1 MNTFLDTKMAK
12 ISNEQKAVMDILD
25 VIHFHCLYT
34 SKCLSSEDIMLFQNI
49 ALDVQ
54 EAVNKIS
61 TEEAL
66 LDILTHY
73 LICGLEISLSGDD
86 LKFMNY
92 LKGNHE
98 IPDEVLDSIL
108 KKKKEIAFDLLS
120 CMVSEHGV
128 IKEDFIK
135 QLINLTRKYEGMN
148 IPATIAYRFAINFNT
163 LVHPIDHVRFY
174 GYLNDLGIMKCAKY
188 RCRKKEDNQDSF
200 NRVALLMEFEIFRVF
215 ARFCIDPGGM
225 DELTL
230 KAPPKDIPDEL
241 RKKILD
247 EYKYLIDNVFSK
259 EGVIYKFT
267 NTILKEEET
276 ALLLLSNVS
285 RLFKHRRFFEGTIAR
300 WPGAWGIFLIELLR
314 QENPKRAIY
323 CESDNTNSISEE
335 AKDIMDKLNY
345 KVSARMLYLRYSQF
359 IKNESKF
366 IIKYHNTLA
375 QLPYTPEWDG
385 DSYVYHKFLV

>member
-1 MNTFLDTKMAK
+1 MPK

-25 VIHFHCLYT
+25 VIHFHCVYT
-34 SKCLSSEDIMLFQNI
+34 SKCLSSEDIKLFQNI
-49 ALDVQ
+49 VLDVQ

-61 TEEAL
+61 AEEAL

-86 LKFMNY
+86 VKFMSK
-92 LKGNHE
+92 LKGQHE
-98 IPDEVLDSIL
+98 IPNEVLDSIL
-108 KKKKEIAFDLLS
+108 EKKKEIALDLLS
-120 CMVSEHGV
+120 CMVSEYGV
-128 IKEDFIK
+128 IKSDFTK
-135 QLINLTRKYEGMN
+135 QLINLTKKYEVMN
-148 IPATIAYRFAINFNT
+148 IPATIAYRLAIKFNS
-163 LVHPIDHVRFY
+163 LIHPVDHILFY
-174 GYLNDLGIMKCAKY
+174 GYLNDLGIMTCAKY
-188 RCRKKEDNQDSF
+188 RCDKKSDNKDSF

-225 DELTL
+225 DEITL
-230 KAPPKDIPDEL
+230 KAPPKDIPDTL
-241 RKKILD
+241 RKNIID

-259 EGVIYKFT
+259 EGILYKFT
-267 NTILKEEET
+267 DTRLNEEET
-276 ALLLLSNVS
+276 ALILLGNVS
-285 RLFKHRRFFEGTIAR
+285 RLFKHRRFFQGTIAR
-300 WPGAWGIFLIELLR
+300 WPGAWGAFLIELLR
-314 QENPKRAIY
+314 QENPTRAIY
-323 CESDNTNSISEE
+323 CESNNTNSISEE

-366 IIKYHNTLA
+366 IIKYNNILA

>member
-1 MNTFLDTKMAK
+1 MPKV
-12 ISNEQKAVMDILD
+12 SNEQKAVMDILD
-25 VIHFHCLYT
+25 LIHFHNVYT
-34 SKCLSSEDIMLFQNI
+34 SRLISSEDQKLFQDI

-54 EAVNKIS
+54 DAVNKIS

-86 LKFMNY
+86 VKFMSK
-92 LKGNHE
+92 LKGKYE

-108 KKKKEIAFDLLS
+108 KKKKEISFALLS
-120 CMVSEHGV
+120 CMVSEHG
-128 IKEDFIK
+128 IKKADFID
-135 QLINLTRKYEGMN
+135 QLVNLTKKYEGIY
-148 IPATIAYRFAINFNT
+148 IPATIAYRLANNFNS
-163 LVHPIDHVRFY
+163 LVHPLDHLHFY
-174 GYLNDLGIMKCAKY
+174 GYLNDLGIMTCAKY
-188 RCRKKEDNQDSF
+188 RCNKKNDNKGSF

-225 DELTL
+225 DEITL
-230 KAPPKDIPDEL
+230 KTPPKDIPDEL
-241 RKKILD
+241 RKKIID

-259 EGVIYKFT
+259 EGILYKFT
-267 NTILKEEET
+267 DSNLNEEKT
-276 ALLLLSNVS
+276 ALLLLDNVS
-285 RLFKHRRFFEGTIAR
+285 RLFKHRRFFQGTIAR
-300 WPGAWGIFLIELLR
+300 WPGAWGVFLIELLR
-314 QENPKRAIY
+314 QENPTRAIY
-323 CESDNTNSISEE
+323 CESDNTNSLSEE

-366 IIKYHNTLA
+366 IIRYYSILA